1 MGPLEM
7 DGGQVFQATLI
18 SVQPQTGNTSKEQ
31 IKIKTPKLLSRKKDY
46 NEVNKRKAFSS
57 VINWENWGKK
67 TFPEYKKEN
76 GVTEIIPNRV
86 LVVV

>member
-46 NEVNKRKAFSS
+46 NEVNKRKDFSS

-67 TFPEYKKEN
+67 HFRSIKRKT
-76 GVTEIIPNRV
+76 G
-86 LVVV
+86 